1 MYICR
6 CPVTEVAQLLRLGGY
21 VLSLLYLD
29 LELKDYLFVVSL
41 LNPYLNSRC
50 TLQSSYL

>member
-1 MYICR
+1 MSCD
-6 CPVTEVAQLLRLGGY
+6 GGSTAIAFGRVY
-21 VLSLLYLD
+21 VLSLLYPD

-41 LNPYLNSRC
+41 LNPYLNSRY